1 MRVDN
6 MTDREIVAACA
17 VDLRRKAQEA
27 YDAYQGTGM
36 KRYDNAYHKIRRLWR
51 MPSIVTF
58 KKPTPGRPQRLS
70 NPS

>member
-17 VDLRRKAQEA
+17 VDFRRKAQEA
-27 YDAYQGTGM
+27 YDAYQSTGM
-36 KRYDNAYHKIRRLWR
+36 TMPITNTRLWQT
-51 MPSIVTF
+51 PLTVTF
-58 KKPTPGRPQRLS
+58 KKPTPGRPPRPS